1 MNTEKKNRI
10 LPIITGLL
18 QQAFFKKDVPS
29 RFKLKLFLIEHYK
42 ITNKSLSKLRS
53 RSQTNVSTQIKH
65 MQPALSAGKQMWLGF
80 ILLLSIRTE
89 ILWVTQLQSLKN
101 WENVDIFLFCH
112 GPLSYQGQKLLE
124 LSV

>member
-10 LPIITGLL
+10 LPIISGLL

-53 RSQTNVSTQIKH
+53 ISQTKVSTEIKH

-80 ILLLSIRTE
+80 ILLFSISTE
-89 ILWVTQLQSLKN
+89 IL
-101 WENVDIFLFCH
+101 
-112 GPLSYQGQKLLE
+112 
-124 LSV
+124 